1 MWVAPFVNL
10 WSYFLLFSDTVGWA
24 PHLVCFTA
32 PLMRWPSP
40 SCICA
45 ASWSCLNLKFVP
57 IKRYLYFSFLINS
70 TIHHFDFFVWL
81 LFFFSCSSVLA
92 VPFCFTLSVD
102 FINLCSG
109 LRRSLMR
116 HGFAGS
122 WGCSSSLRSCLPGP
136 HLLTLQPLLPSFS
149 VGVCWQFFTDHPSKL
164 I

>member
-81 LFFFSCSSVLA
+81 FILFFMFQCACSSLLLHVKCRFYKSVLWPSP
-92 VPFCFTLSVD
+92 VTDETWICRKLRLQQLSQE
-102 FINLCSG
+102 L
-109 LRRSLMR
+109 LARSSPSDTPTPPAFFLSR
-116 HGFAGS
+116 G
-122 WGCSSSLRSCLPGP
+122 
-136 HLLTLQPLLPSFS
+136 LLTVFHWPP
-149 VGVCWQFFTDHPSKL
+149 
-164 I
+164 